1 MKFHRV
7 HIAAL
12 NGRLCQCFQIITV
25 KVAQECSR
33 RKLVQS
39 FFREEIFI
47 RTLGSRMLFIT
58 HDGLTRHMEF
68 TSRRPALCYA
78 LLRHRLPDTVMTQVI
93 SARSVIKN
101 AAYRSE

>member
-12 NGRLCQCFQIITV
+12 NGRLCQSFQIITV

-33 RKLVQS
+33 SKLVQS

-47 RTLGSRMLFIT
+47 RTLDSRMIFLT
-58 HDGLTRHMEF
+58 HDGVTRHMEF
-68 TSRRPALCYA
+68 TSRRPAVCYA
-78 LLRHRLPDTVMTQVI
+78 LWLHRLLDTVMTQVI

-101 AAYRSE
+101 AAYRSD